1 MFPAPVL
8 QWGMR
13 SLLCALIAAA
23 LTLPAGAAAPDDGA
37 KLRED
42 YEALRPALQRTDFGR
57 PIHLDSEDKA
67 QVMRGDVHAV
77 LDHPYAKIRD
87 ALAMPGSWCELL
99 VLPFNV
105 KGCEVRGSD
114 GLSLYIGRTY
124 DTPIDKATRL
134 DFRFKAAAI
143 GDDSLRL
150 RLDAGN
156 GPLGTKDYH
165 IVFSAIP
172 LDARHTFVHLSYG
185 YSYGTFSKWAMQTY
199 LATSGA
205 SKVGFS
211 KDADGHPVGGMRGV
225 LERNTMRYF
234 LAIDAFLDTLSTP
247 PGTRE
252 QSRIAAWFDATE
264 KYPKQLHEMS
274 RAEYM
279 AYKPQDYRAPRERVA
294 AH

>member
-1 MFPAPVL
+1 MRAIALSLALAAFAAGVSAADAPE
-8 QWGMR
+8 
-13 SLLCALIAAA
+13 
-23 LTLPAGAAAPDDGA
+23 GA
-37 KLRED
+37 KLRER
-42 YEALRPALQRTDFGR
+42 YQALQPQLQHNAFGR

-77 LDHPYAKIRD
+77 LDQPYTKIRE
-87 ALAMPGSWCELL
+87 ALSARESWCEIL

-105 KGCEVRGSD
+105 KGCEARGGD

-124 DTPIDKATRL
+124 DTPIDKATRI
-134 DFRFKAAAI
+134 DFSFKAPASS
-143 GDDSLRL
+143 DDYLRL
-150 RLDAGN
+150 KLDAGN

-172 LDARHTFVHLSYG
+172 LDATHTFVHLSYG
-185 YSYGTFSKWAMQTY
+185 YTYGNWSKWAMQAY

-205 SKVGFS
+205 AKVGFS
-211 KDADGHPVGGMRGV
+211 KDEQGHEVGGMRGV

-234 LAIDAFLDTLSTP
+234 LAIDAYLDTLSTP

-252 QSRIAAWFDATE
+252 QRRIAAWFDATE

-274 RAEYM
+274 RSEYL
-279 AYKPQDYRAPRERVA
+279 AYKPRDYLPPRERVA

>member
-1 MFPAPVL
+1 
-8 QWGMR
+8 MR
-13 SLLCALIAAA
+13 SFVLAAA
-23 LTLPAGAAAPDDGA
+23 LAIATAATAATDQPEGSR
-37 KLRED
+37 LRER
-42 YEALRPALQRTDFGR
+42 YEALKPALQHNAFGR
-57 PIHLDSEDKA
+57 PIHLDSEDRS

-77 LDHPYAKIRD
+77 LDHPYSRIRE
-87 ALAMPGSWCELL
+87 ALSSRESWCELL

-105 KGCEVRGSD
+105 KGCEVRGDD

-124 DTPIDKATRL
+124 DTPVGNATRI
-134 DFRFKAAAI
+134 DFSFAPPVAT
-143 GDDSLRL
+143 DEYLRL
-150 RLDAGN
+150 KLDAGH
-156 GPLGTKDYH
+156 GPIGTKDYH

-185 YSYGTFSKWAMQTY
+185 YTYGVLSKWAMQTY

-211 KDADGHPVGGMRGV
+211 KDSEGHDVGGMRGV

-234 LAIDAFLDTLSTP
+234 LAIDAFLDTLEAP
-247 PGTRE
+247 AGQRE
-252 QSRIAAWFDATE
+252 RRRIAAWFDATE

-279 AYKPQDYRAPRERVA
+279 AYKPQDYLPPRERG
-294 AH
+294 